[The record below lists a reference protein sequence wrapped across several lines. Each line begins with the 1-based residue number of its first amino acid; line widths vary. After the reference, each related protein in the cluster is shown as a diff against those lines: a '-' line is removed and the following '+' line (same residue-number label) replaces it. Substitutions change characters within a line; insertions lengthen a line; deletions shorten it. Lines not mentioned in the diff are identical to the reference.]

1 MMMGQ
6 GVLLYYCISV
16 GENLTHIYIYI
27 YLCTSDFCRLASI
40 EKPWR
45 WNELVTLSAKYRDLT
60 ANAHLALTVSFTL
73 GLGED
78 ENLGRTYVPIAPIVS
93 VHKHEN
99 VISKN
104 EQVNTKLTF
113 SMFVVRERVRPR
125 QRSLYLLENVQLG
138 QSP

>member
-1 MMMGQ
+1 M
-6 GVLLYYCISV
+6 
-16 GENLTHIYIYI
+16 
-27 YLCTSDFCRLASI
+27 
-40 EKPWR
+40 
-45 WNELVTLSAKYRDLT
+45 VTLSAKYRDLT

-99 VISKN
+99 VILKN
-104 EQVNTKLTF
+104 EQVNTKLTL